1 MQTMARSLV
10 WSRVRLLDPETANVI
25 LDHVSEFLDI
35 LETLPQ
41 LQVSQAYSVPLVRGL
56 PGRPQY
62 SITQEQ
68 LRFLVEYNFS
78 TKQMAEILG
87 VSKRTVKRR
96 LRKFNISLRDRHTNL
111 SDSDLDNI
119 VRELVGGNDELGAEA
134 VRARLAGQGIII
146 QRHRVRQSLIRTNPI
161 GAAQRVTTRRLHRRI
176 YKGAGP
182 NSLWHLD
189 GNHKLIRWRI
199 VIHGGIDGYSRLVVF
214 LKASDNNRSNTV
226 FDSFVEA
233 IGKHGL
239 PSKVRCDFGGENNGV
254 CLFMNVF
261 RGSNRGSALRGRSTH
276 NQRIERLWG
285 DVWRGI
291 TNTYY
296 TLFMLLESEGKID
309 STNEMHLWALHYV
322 YMPRINRDLLLFVNQ
337 WNHHKLRTA
346 RYMSP
351 HQIFIR
357 GCLLQLHRN
366 QTGIQGILG
375 VDEEPVEEIDTPPAA
390 EVVVPPGAH
399 TVFHWPEAVEI
410 PANQLNLHDR
420 HMEQLVQLVNPLGG
434 RRDD

>member
-1 MQTMARSLV
+1 MISRMALRSFLLNCQRTFTDCIGLASSYHTEDDLNIIITRMQTMARSLV
-10 WSRVRLLDPETANVI
+10 WSRVRLLDPETANAI

-96 LRKFNISLRDRHTNL
+96 LRKFNILLRDRYTNL

-119 VRELVGGNDELGAEA
+119 VGELVGGNDELGAEA
-134 VRARLAGQGIII
+134 
-146 QRHRVRQSLIRTNPI
+146 
-161 GAAQRVTTRRLHRRI
+161 
-176 YKGAGP
+176 
-182 NSLWHLD
+182 
-189 GNHKLIRWRI
+189 
-199 VIHGGIDGYSRLVVF
+199 
-214 LKASDNNRSNTV
+214 
-226 FDSFVEA
+226 
-233 IGKHGL
+233 
-239 PSKVRCDFGGENNGV
+239 
-254 CLFMNVF
+254 
-261 RGSNRGSALRGRSTH
+261 
-276 NQRIERLWG
+276 
-285 DVWRGI
+285 
-291 TNTYY
+291 
-296 TLFMLLESEGKID
+296 
-309 STNEMHLWALHYV
+309 
-322 YMPRINRDLLLFVNQ
+322 

-375 VDEEPVEEIDTPPAA
+375 VDEEPVEEIDTPPAT

-434 RRDD
+434 RRDDLGTDLLEQVINFLENIENNRE